1 MISYF
6 LYLPNLESFKT
17 GNYSFYHTTSLS
29 LSSMNIK
36 VIIFISNLPNL
47 QSFKTGDW
55 SFSST
60 TSLSLSSMIIKF
72 DYFTF
77 SNLPKLNQISL
88 GFRSFEETTSISL
101 ESTIEFQSFQ
111 FLDVPFNNGNY
122 SVDNNETF
130 HKITSSS
137 ITSDLSI
144 LFSLFYSFNFT
155 NSI

>member
-1 MISYF
+1 MIIKF
-6 LYLPNLESFKT
+6 DYL
-17 GNYSFYHTTSLS
+17 
-29 LSSMNIK
+29 
-36 VIIFISNLPNL
+36 IFSNLPNL
-47 QSFKTGDW
+47 QSFETGDY
-55 SFSST
+55 SFEKT
-60 TSLSLSSMIIKF
+60 ESLSLSSMIIKF
-72 DYFTF
+72 DYLSF

-88 GFRSFEETTSISL
+88 GWYSFCETTSISL

-144 LFSLFYSFNFT
+144 LFLSFIP
-155 NSI
+155 SILQIASEPLKQAILTIRPQ